1 MKLNLSQQMEL
12 FDPGLARPVT
22 VIGAGSVGSQVVSML
37 ARLGATDITIW
48 DADSVESHNVPMS
61 AYGPEHLGRYKV
73 EALRDLVLAQTGIE
87 INIRRQMYN
96 GEPLRSSVVCCVDT
110 MAARGL
116 IFEQV
121 NNNPLVDL
129 LVDTRTSE
137 EYLEVYSVRPCDADE
152 TRQYAKLLYPDSTA
166 LRFMCG
172 KHGVIYVTS
181 LTAAVAVSRLTTA
194 WKGGKNK
201 WRFRFQ
207 VGSLTSV

>member
-1 MKLNLSQQMEL
+1 MKLNLSQQLEL

-37 ARLGATDITIW
+37 ARLGVSDITVW
-48 DADSVESHNVPMS
+48 DADSVESHNIPMS

-73 EALRDLVLAQTGIE
+73 EALHDLVLAQTGIE
-87 INIRRQMYN
+87 IKVRREMYQ
-96 GEPLRSSVVCCVDT
+96 GEALKSSVVCSVDT
-110 MAARGL
+110 MAARSL

-129 LVDTRTSE
+129 FIDTRTSE
-137 EYLEVYSVRPCDADE
+137 EYLEVYSVRPCCADE
-152 TRQYAKLLYPDSTA
+152 TRQYAKLLYPDSEA
-166 LRFMCG
+166 LRSMCG
-172 KHGVIYVTS
+172 RHGVIYVTS

-207 VGSLTSV
+207 VGSLISV